1 MDGQGLIVRGRHWL
15 VIAPATLAPPL
26 YKAAQQRALALPNT
40 VVGFSPLGASLTP
53 ATWLAQYKGG
63 ASLLTAPLPP
73 NLHLATLHA
82 LGTTQV
88 LLRLAHTY
96 DAGEHPTLAQN
107 VTLGLAG
114 LLKDWDIT
122 AAVDYTLPGSQ
133 PMAALSQT
141 VLTTDEGERYV
152 LPMLPDAPAGPQL
165 LVTLPPMGIRTL
177 MCTVA
182 KRGGGGA

>member
-1 MDGQGLIVRGRHWL
+1 
-15 VIAPATLAPPL
+15 VIAPASQAPPL
-26 YKAAQQRALALPNT
+26 YKAAQQRALTLPNT
-40 VVGFSPLGASLTP
+40 VVGFSPLQSPLTP
-53 ATWLAQYKGG
+53 STWLAQYTGS

-82 LGTTQV
+82 LGPTQI

-107 VTLGLAG
+107 VTVGLAG

-133 PMAALSQT
+133 PLAGLPQT

-152 LPMLPDAPAGPQL
+152 LPMLPDAPVGPL
-165 LVTLPPMGIRTL
+165 LTVTLPPMAIRTL

-182 KRGGGGA
+182 KKGGANSFID